1 MSPHVSIIVPMYD
14 VEGYV
19 GECFESLL
27 RQTEGD
33 FEVIAVD
40 DGSTDATLDVA
51 RRVAGGDGR
60 FRFFRQGNRGQ
71 SAARNF
77 ALGQAAGDYVLFL
90 DADDFYRDDALAVLA
105 QRAAADDLD
114 YLDFTAQTFYES
126 ADLKHRRRDDY
137 DRRPEIPG
145 VMDGMRLFVAY
156 QQRHAY
162 HCSPCL
168 HYFKRALL
176 ENPPL
181 RFDVGHIHEDELFS
195 PQLLAR
201 ARRAAYLDEP
211 LYMRRVRG
219 DSSMTQTF
227 GIRNVHG
234 AFTSAQKLEA
244 WMHECAGNAAP
255 DFVDALAQRV
265 FEVREILTWYIDATP
280 EAGLDAYAEG
290 LDPRTRADFQVMRN
304 WAEYVHGL
312 YHSHAFRA
320 GRAIMAG
327 PSWLKRHLGR

>member
-1 MSPHVSIIVPMYD
+1 
-14 VEGYV
+14 
-19 GECFESLL
+19 
-27 RQTEGD
+27 
-33 FEVIAVD
+33 
-40 DGSTDATLDVA
+40 
-51 RRVAGGDGR
+51 
-60 FRFFRQGNRGQ
+60 
-71 SAARNF
+71 
-77 ALGQAAGDYVLFL
+77 
-90 DADDFYRDDALAVLA
+90 
-105 QRAAADDLD
+105 
-114 YLDFTAQTFYES
+114 
-126 ADLKHRRRDDY
+126 
-137 DRRPEIPG
+137 
-145 VMDGMRLFVAY
+145 
-156 QQRHAY
+156 
-162 HCSPCL
+162 
-168 HYFKRALL
+168 
-176 ENPPL
+176 
-181 RFDVGHIHEDELFS
+181 
-195 PQLLAR
+195 
-201 ARRAAYLDEP
+201 
-211 LYMRRVRG
+211 MRRVRG

-244 WMHECAGNAAP
+244 WMHECAGSAAP